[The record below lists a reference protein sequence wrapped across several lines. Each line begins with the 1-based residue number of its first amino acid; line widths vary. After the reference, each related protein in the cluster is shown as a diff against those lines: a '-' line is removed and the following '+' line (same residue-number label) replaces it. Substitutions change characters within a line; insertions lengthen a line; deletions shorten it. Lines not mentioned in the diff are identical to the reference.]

1 MLGVL
6 TEALEL
12 ALRVPMNT
20 VGAGRTD
27 AGVHAWGQVVS
38 CEIDSA
44 TDLDALSR
52 RLNKLCGPEIA
63 VRAIGWA
70 PEGFHAR
77 FSALAR
83 RYRYHI
89 WNDPTPHPL
98 AAGRSWHLPQPL
110 QMWALQAAGDPLLG
124 EHDFSTFCRRPPD
137 GPDGQPA
144 SLLRKVTDV
153 RWSRLGSTPMLR
165 LEIAATAFCHQ
176 MVRSLVG
183 TMVEVGLARRTPA
196 EMTTLLRARDRS
208 LLTKVAPPEGL
219 VLHEV
224 EYADGAARPS
234 TWLAQG

>member
-1 MLGVL
+1 M
-6 TEALEL
+6 
-12 ALRVPMNT
+12 RVPVSA

-38 CEIDSA
+38 CELDGA
-44 TDLDALSR
+44 TDLAALAR
-52 RLNKLCGPEIA
+52 RLNKLCGPEVA

-77 FSALAR
+77 FSARAR

-89 WNDPTPHPL
+89 WNDPAPHPL
-98 AAGRSWHLPQPL
+98 ASGRSWHLAAPL
-110 QMWALQAAGDPLLG
+110 QMWALQAAGDAFLG
-124 EHDFSTFCRRPPD
+124 EHDFATFCRRPPD

-144 SLLRKVTDV
+144 SLVRKVTDV
-153 RWSRLGSTPMLR
+153 RWSRLGSTSMVR

-183 TMVEVGLARRTPA
+183 TMVEVGMGRRSPA
-196 EMTTLLRARDRS
+196 EMPALLRARDRS

-219 VLHEV
+219 VLYEV
-224 EYADGAARPS
+224 DYPDGPARPAS
-234 TWLAQG
+234 WLAPE